1 MKQKKP
7 FYKKWWFGV
16 LVFFFFVACA
26 NMNTQKTKTT
36 ETAPVAEA
44 TTQEEPQETPQEEEK
59 DPITAIIDE
68 QGFTYSDLDVV
79 QTDSGLVKI
88 SLHYDD
94 TSWDETDFCRE
105 CMSDYINICSKIYQI
120 DGIEKVEYSVF
131 VDLMDAKGNESSAKG
146 FSMGMF
152 KSTFNTYNWE
162 NIKYNPSS
170 YKQIESDA
178 DIYIHPGI
186 KAKVNFDKM
195 YYKG

>member
-7 FYKKWWFGV
+7 FYKKWWFWV
-16 LVFFFFVACA
+16 LVFLFLLAMGNA
-26 NMNTQKTKTT
+26 NTQKTAPADST
-36 ETAPVAEA
+36 PVAEA
-44 TTQEEPQETPQEEEK
+44 TKEEPQETPQEEEK

>member
-7 FYKKWWFGV
+7 FYKKWWFWV
-16 LVFFFFVACA
+16 LVFFFFLACA
-26 NMNTQKTKTT
+26 SSNVQKTKTT

-44 TTQEEPQETPQEEEK
+44 TTQEEPKEEPQEEEK

-68 QGFTYSDLDVV
+68 QGFSYSDLDVI
-79 QTDSGLVKI
+79 QNNGIVKI

-105 CMSDYINICSKIYQI
+105 CMSDYINICSKAYQI
-120 DGIEKVEYSVF
+120 EGIEKVEYSVF
-131 VDLMDAKGNESSAKG
+131 VDLMDAKGNESKDKG
-146 FSMGMF
+146 FSMSMT
-152 KSTFNTYNWE
+152 KSVFDTYNWE

>member
-7 FYKKWWFGV
+7 FYKKWWFWV
-16 LVFFFFVACA
+16 LVFFFFLACA
-26 NMNTQKTKTT
+26 SSNVQKTKTT

-44 TTQEEPQETPQEEEK
+44 TTQEEPKEEPQEEEK
-59 DPITAIIDE
+59 DPIIAIIDE
-68 QGFTYSDLDVV
+68 QGFSYSDLDVI
-79 QTDSGLVKI
+79 QNNGIVKI

-105 CMSDYINICSKIYQI
+105 CMSDYINICSEIYQI
-120 DGIEKVEYSVF
+120 DGIEKFEYSVF
-131 VDLMDAKGNESSAKG
+131 VDLMDAKGNESKDKG
-146 FSMGMF
+146 FSMSMT
-152 KSTFNTYNWE
+152 KSVFDTYNWE

>member
-7 FYKKWWFGV
+7 FYKKWWFWV
-16 LVFFFFVACA
+16 LVFLFLLVMG
-26 NMNTQKTKTT
+26 NMNTQKT
-36 ETAPVAEA
+36 APAESSPAVEA
-44 TTQEEPQETPQEEEK
+44 TTQEEPQEEK

-68 QGFTYSDLDVV
+68 QGFSYSDLEVL
-79 QTDSGLVKI
+79 QSSGLVKI

-105 CMSDYINICSKIYQI
+105 CMSDYINICSKAYQI
-120 DGIEKVEYSVF
+120 EGIEKVEYYVF
-131 VDLMDAKGNESSAKG
+131 VDLMDAKGNESKGKG
-146 FSMGMF
+146 FSMSMT
-152 KSTFNTYNWE
+152 KSVFDTYNWE
-162 NIKYNPSS
+162 NIKYNPDS

-178 DIYIHPGI
+178 EIYIHPGI

>member
-1 MKQKKP
+1 MKQEKP
-7 FYKKWWFGV
+7 FYKKWWFWV

-26 NMNTQKTKTT
+26 NMNTKKTAPT
-36 ETAPVAEA
+36 ESAPVAEA
-44 TTQEEPQETPQEEEK
+44 TTQEEPQEEK

-68 QGFTYSDLDVV
+68 QGFSYSDLDVI
-79 QTDSGLVKI
+79 QTDSGLMKI

-105 CMSDYINICSKIYQI
+105 CMSDYINICSKAYQI
-120 DGIEKVEYSVF
+120 EGIEKVEYYVF
-131 VDLMDAKGNESSAKG
+131 VDLMDAKGNESKGKG
-146 FSMGMF
+146 FSMSMT
-152 KSTFNTYNWE
+152 KSVFDTYNWE
-162 NIKYNPSS
+162 NIKYNPDS

>member
-7 FYKKWWFGV
+7 FYKKWWFWV
-16 LVFFFFVACA
+16 LVFFFFLACA
-26 NMNTQKTKTT
+26 SSNVQKTKTT

-44 TTQEEPQETPQEEEK
+44 TTQEEPKEEPQEEGK

-68 QGFTYSDLDVV
+68 QGFSYSDLDVI
-79 QTDSGLVKI
+79 QNNGLVKI

-105 CMSDYINICSKIYQI
+105 CMSDYINICSKAYQI
-120 DGIEKVEYSVF
+120 EGIEKVEYSVF
-131 VDLMDAKGNESSAKG
+131 VDLMDAKGNESKDKG
-146 FSMGMF
+146 FSMSMT
-152 KSTFNTYNWE
+152 KSVFDTYNWE

>member
-7 FYKKWWFGV
+7 FYKKWWFWL
-16 LVFFFFVACA
+16 LVFLFLLVMG
-26 NMNTQKTKTT
+26 NMNTQKTAPAETT
-36 ETAPVAEA
+36 PVAEA
-44 TTQEEPQETPQEEEK
+44 TTQEEPQETSQEK

-68 QGFTYSDLDVV
+68 QGFSYSDLDVV

-105 CMSDYINICSKIYQI
+105 CMSDYINICSKAYQI
-120 DGIEKVEYSVF
+120 EGIEKVEYYVF

-146 FSMGMF
+146 FSMEMF

-162 NIKYNPSS
+162 NIKYNPDS

>member
-7 FYKKWWFGV
+7 FYKRWWFWV

-68 QGFTYSDLDVV
+68 QGFSYSDLDVI

-94 TSWDETDFCRE
+94 TSWDETSFCRE
-105 CMSDYINICSKIYQI
+105 CMSDYINICSKAYQI
-120 DGIEKVEYSVF
+120 EDIEKVEYYVF
-131 VDLMDAKGNESSAKG
+131 VDLMDAKGNESKGKG
-146 FSMGMF
+146 FSMSMT
-152 KSTFNTYNWE
+152 KSVFDTYNWE
-162 NIKYNPSS
+162 NIKYNPDS

>member
-7 FYKKWWFGV
+7 FYKKWWFWV

-44 TTQEEPQETPQEEEK
+44 TTQEEPQEEK

-68 QGFTYSDLDVV
+68 QGFSYSDLDVV

-131 VDLMDAKGNESSAKG
+131 VDLMDAKGNESKGKG
-146 FSMGMF
+146 FSMCMT
-152 KSTFNTYNWE
+152 KSVFDTYNWE